1 MVEGKNAQIRNAVSK
16 VVTNSGIWLN
26 ATRSVSV
33 YSWKGRRKN
42 LSFPVDHAM
51 GSVIARQLT
60 GWGVQSHSSRI
71 SAGSYTSDVGC

>member
-1 MVEGKNAQIRNAVSK
+1 VVGKKAQIRNAVSR

-42 LSFPVDHAM
+42 LNFPVDHAM
-51 GSVIARQLT
+51 GSVIAR
-60 GWGVQSHSSRI
+60 
-71 SAGSYTSDVGC
+71 